1 MPKSVDQTVM
11 KEINRTLVLD
21 LIRLRSPI
29 SRTQI
34 ARDSGLNKATLTALI
49 NDLIGEGYV
58 LEVGHGQSNVGRKPV
73 LLQFNGQLGTVFGL
87 DIGVDYLKF
96 VVTDFGANILFA
108 HQRTLP
114 DKTNVAAIVD
124 ACVLG
129 FDTCRAQVATKH
141 HALSGVGVAV
151 PGLVDHRSGTVLHA
165 PNLGWRDVPLQS
177 LLEDRMGQPV
187 WVDNE
192 ANVAALAEQ
201 RYGSARDLLDFVY
214 ISAGIGIGTGLISD
228 GRPLRGANGMAGE
241 FGHMTIDHDGPLC
254 RCGNRGCLEIYASER
269 ALLDHFE
276 RISGKA
282 VSFESF
288 RERLLADDPD
298 AAASTAKIA
307 GYLAIGILN
316 LLNGLN
322 PSAVYLGNQLGRL
335 SDWLIPPIV
344 QTLSERS
351 LTAAHAAIDI
361 RASALGDN
369 AGVIGAA
376 ALAIDHHLNRNLRN
390 LGRTL

>member
-49 NDLIGEGYV
+49 NDLISEGYV
-58 LEVGHGQSNVGRKPV
+58 LEVGYGHSDVGRKPV
-73 LLQFNGQLGTVFGL
+73 LLRFNGQIGTVFGL

-96 VVTDFGANILFA
+96 VVTDLTANVLFA
-108 HQRTLP
+108 HEQTLP
-114 DKTNVAAIVD
+114 DSTNVAAILD

-129 FDTCRAQVATKH
+129 FDACRAHLPTMQG
-141 HALSGVGVAV
+141 ALSGVGVAV

-165 PNLGWRDVPLQS
+165 PNLGWHDVPLQS
-177 LLEDRMGQPV
+177 LLEERVGQPV

-201 RYGSARDLLDFVY
+201 RYGSARDLADFVY
-214 ISAGIGIGTGLISD
+214 ISAGIGIGTGLISS

-241 FGHMTIDHDGPLC
+241 FGHMTIDLDGPLC
-254 RCGNRGCLEIYASER
+254 RCGNRGCLEVYASER
-269 ALLDHFE
+269 ALLDHFA
-276 RISGKA
+276 RVSGKA

-288 RERLLADDPD
+288 RELLLASNPD
-298 AAASTAKIA
+298 AIASTARIA
-307 GYLAIGILN
+307 SYLAIGILN

-322 PSAVYLGNQLGRL
+322 PSAVYIGNQLGRL
-335 SDWLIPPIV
+335 GHWLIPPIV

-351 LTAAHAAIDI
+351 LTANHAAIDI
-361 RASALGDN
+361 RSSALADN
-369 AGVIGAA
+369 ASVIGAA
-376 ALAIDHHLNRNLRN
+376 ALAIDHHVSRNLRN